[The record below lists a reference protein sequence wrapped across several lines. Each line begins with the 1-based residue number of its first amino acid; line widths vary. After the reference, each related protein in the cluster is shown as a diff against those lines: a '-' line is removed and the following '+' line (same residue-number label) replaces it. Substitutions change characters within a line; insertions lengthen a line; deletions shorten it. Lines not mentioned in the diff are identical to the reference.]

1 MSDKL
6 DPPAVS
12 DLMITE
18 VFTVSPDTV
27 LEEVVSLLVN
37 NKISTAPVVV
47 KKNGDRE
54 LVGIITEKDCVEYLS
69 NEVFFGNPD
78 AIAQNMM
85 ERFPLC
91 VTPETDI
98 FSAATIFTQYGHR
111 HLPVV
116 RNKTLVGIVSRRAVL
131 EGLFEFHKRVAEA
144 KSEAKSPLDYH
155 EVVNLRFIIQ

>member
-1 MSDKL
+1 MGEKL
-6 DPPAVS
+6 DPPVVS

-18 VFTVSPDTV
+18 VVTVSPDTT

-37 NKISTAPVVV
+37 KAVATAPVVV
-47 KKNGDRE
+47 EQNGNKE
-54 LVGIITEKDCVEYLS
+54 LVGIITEKDCIEFLS

-78 AIAQNMM
+78 AIAKNMM

-98 FSAATIFTQYGHR
+98 FCAATIFTQYGHR

-116 RNKTLVGIVSRRAVL
+116 REKRLLGMVSRRDVL
-131 EGLFEFHKRVAEA
+131 DGLFEFHKRVAEA
-144 KSEAKSPLDYH
+144 TSEAKSPLDYH
-155 EVVNLRFIIQ
+155 EVANLRFIIQ